1 MINPYWGKDFFGFFA
16 TLFHRLTG
24 SLPLET
30 LPSDEVQLL
39 ALIGISFAC
48 ALIGVFLTLK
58 KMTMLA
64 NSISH
69 TVLLGIVL
77 TYIITFSFSSQFT
90 LDLQTLLIAS
100 LLTAFLTTFLTQLF
114 TQVVKLQEDA
124 SIGLVFTTLFAL
136 GVVLVTVF
144 TRNLHIGI
152 EAVMGNIDALDPQ
165 DLKLVG
171 LVAGLDLFVILL
183 CFKEFKVT
191 AFDPSLASAMGVS
204 PNIFSHLLMIL
215 TAATCIGAFR
225 SVGVLLVLAFI
236 VGPVLMARLLTNNL
250 KTLIVLSCALGI
262 FCSVLGVACSRYFLS
277 IYHLPLSTAGLVV
290 TLMGLVYLVIL
301 LATFVRRP
309 SQQLWVNDSS
319 Q

>member
-1 MINPYWGKDFFGFFA
+1 MINPYWGQDFFGFFI
-16 TLFHRLTG
+16 TLFKRITG
-24 SLPLET
+24 SLPLDK

-48 ALIGVFLTLK
+48 ALIGVFLNLK

-77 TYIITFSFSSQFT
+77 AYVITFSLSSEFNI
-90 LDLQTLLIAS
+90 DIQTLLLAS

-114 TQVVKLQEDA
+114 TNVFKLQEDA
-124 SIGLVFTTLFAL
+124 SIGLVFTTLFAI

-152 EAVMGNIDALDPQ
+152 EAVMGNIDALDPH

-171 LVAGLDLFVILL
+171 MVAGLDLLVIVL
-183 CFKEFKVT
+183 CFKEFKIT
-191 AFDPSLASAMGVS
+191 AFDPALARSLGIS
-204 PNIFSHLLMIL
+204 PSIFGHLLMLL

-225 SVGVLLVLAFI
+225 AVGVLLVLAFL
-236 VGPVLMARLLTNNL
+236 VGPVLMARLCTNHL
-250 KTLIVLSCALGI
+250 KTLIWLACFLGI
-262 FCSVLGVACSRYFLS
+262 ACSILGVALSRHFLS
-277 IYHLPLSTAGLVV
+277 FYHVPLSTAGLVV
-290 TLMGLVYLVIL
+290 TLMGLAYLVIL
-301 LATFVRRP
+301 AIFLR
-309 SQQLWVNDSS
+309 SS
-319 Q
+319 RKSTTIV